1 MKKWIL
7 WTGLGTLAV
16 AVIVH
21 MATLNVIPKV
31 IMNVAMS
38 KYTVNVLMKAPRTTA
53 ASRGVIR
60 PCPDLVY
67 SIVSYDVS
75 KGPLLFTAPVPV
87 DTYWSVSLYDQ
98 DSDNYFVVN
107 DKQVKSNPYS
117 LLLVRQGMKYDNP
130 TNAQVVM
137 SPNNRGILLVRHL
150 LVSDDKMDALVN
162 IQKQATVQLVKA
174 Q

>member
-7 WTGLGTLAV
+7 WTALGTLAA

-38 KYTVNVLMKAPRTTA
+38 KFSVNELQKGTKTTA
-53 ASRGVIR
+53 EVRQVVR

-67 SIVSYDVS
+67 SIVCYNVS
-75 KGPLLFTAPVPV
+75 NGPLLLTAPVPA

-98 DSDNYFVVN
+98 DSDNYFVIN
-107 DKQVKSNPYS
+107 DRQVKSNPYS
-117 LLLVRQGMKYDNP
+117 LLLVRQGTKYENP
-130 TNAQVVM
+130 TNAQVVF
-137 SPNNRGILLVRHL
+137 SPNNRGILLVRYL
-150 LVSDDKMDALVN
+150 LVSDDKFDD
-162 IQKQATVQLVKA
+162 LVKVQNQASIQMVSA